1 MAKVTIVISSPVIEN
16 VSKISP
22 PDQLPVG
29 ILFRWFNPV
38 FSRTEKFIRP
48 SLSHTKLNCIQ

>member
-16 VSKISP
+16 VPKISP

-38 FSRTEKFIRP
+38 FSRTEKFIRQDINE
-48 SLSHTKLNCIQ
+48 TKLNCIQ

>member
-29 ILFRWFNPV
+29 IIFRWFNPV
-38 FSRTEKFIRP
+38 FLELRNLFAKILMKP
-48 SLSHTKLNCIQ
+48 N